1 VELSK
6 DAAFLFDVFTQLN
19 ITVET
24 LKLLQA
30 RLLPRA
36 CRHFANNAWR
46 AQDTIDDATELL
58 ASEAAAAGRKGVRCT

>member
-6 DAAFLFDVFTQLN
+6 DAAFLFDVFTHLN

-24 LKLLQA
+24 LKLLLA

-36 CRHFANNAWR
+36 CRHFANKAWR
-46 AQDTIDDATELL
+46 AQDTIDDATGLL